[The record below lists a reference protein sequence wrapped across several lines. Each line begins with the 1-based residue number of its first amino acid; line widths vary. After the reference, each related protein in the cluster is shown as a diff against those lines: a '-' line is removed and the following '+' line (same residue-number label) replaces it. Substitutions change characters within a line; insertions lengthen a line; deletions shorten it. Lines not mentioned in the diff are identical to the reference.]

1 MGFFGGNSRPKGK
14 SVVATSTPARNPDG
28 GRLGDLESTHHAAM
42 MDIANLSRSQRLLVA
57 DATRLAREGNE
68 NVAIRDATECARDGQ
83 SGAMPVDSIELLEV
97 RSLAVSGGWRSDL
110 PTALPIRKKRLEIFP
125 RDIQKQVTE
134 AKRMGTLPDLSA
146 VLAAQ
151 LGLASGGGP
160 STAVPRAGEVPPSD
174 AANTGGGRK
183 RKRGNSGV
191 EESAGEVSG
200 VPLSGDPQKKK
211 KRRKKTKRSVE
222 VQSEDPEEPTGAEEE
237 EEETQPEEE
246 VSEAE
251 VSRERDEAGEADG
264 SEASLN
270 AAVLD
275 GSDEDS
281 GESPL
286 LMRRHNDEIDDEV
299 RSPTLASPREGIPA
313 ITGAGAVQIGMSP
326 RGSAVLRR
334 APGINFPDN
343 VSFHYEGPA
352 PLAYVPEK
360 CGELLRQL
368 RGRAKPL
375 PAVKDLIF
383 GSEYEEAARAKLLG
397 DGAMNVVIDK
407 YDTALKGV
415 STELELAKKEH
426 AEKEE
431 ASARQ
436 LSTSKANVER
446 LNGMVTRAIA
456 RRDELKADLVASRG
470 GETPNRGTNAAED
483 GAPVLVLSDT
493 SAEGSRRGNEE
504 IVRES
509 SVRVSELSALND
521 RESDRE
527 D

>member
-1 MGFFGGNSRPKGK
+1 KGK
-14 SVVATSTPARNPDG
+14 SVAATSTPARNPDG
-28 GRLGDLESTHHAAM
+28 GRLGDLQSTHHAAM

-134 AKRMGTLPDLSA
+134 AKRMGTLPDLSGM
-146 VLAAQ
+146 LAAQ

-160 STAVPRAGEVPPSD
+160 STAVPRAGEIPPSD

-191 EESAGEVSG
+191 EESAGEASG

-246 VSEAE
+246 VPEAE
-251 VSRERDEAGEADG
+251 VSRERDEAEEADG

-281 GESPL
+281 GDSPL

-299 RSPTLASPREGIPA
+299 RSPTLASPREGVPA
-313 ITGAGAVQIGMSP
+313 ITGAVQIGSSP
-326 RGSAVLRR
+326 RGSTVLRR
-334 APGINFPDN
+334 APGINFPDK

-504 IVRES
+504 VVRES
-509 SVRVSELSALND
+509 SVRASELSALND

>member
-1 MGFFGGNSRPKGK
+1 MF
-14 SVVATSTPARNPDG
+14 
-28 GRLGDLESTHHAAM
+28 
-42 MDIANLSRSQRLLVA
+42 
-57 DATRLAREGNE
+57 
-68 NVAIRDATECARDGQ
+68 
-83 SGAMPVDSIELLEV
+83 
-97 RSLAVSGGWRSDL
+97 SGGWRSDL

-146 VLAAQ
+146 MLAAQ

-174 AANTGGGRK
+174 AANTGKGRK

-191 EESAGEVSG
+191 EESAGEASG

-222 VQSEDPEEPTGAEEE
+222 
-237 EEETQPEEE
+237 
-246 VSEAE
+246 
-251 VSRERDEAGEADG
+251 
-264 SEASLN
+264 
-270 AAVLD
+270 
-275 GSDEDS
+275 
-281 GESPL
+281 
-286 LMRRHNDEIDDEV
+286 
-299 RSPTLASPREGIPA
+299 
-313 ITGAGAVQIGMSP
+313 
-326 RGSAVLRR
+326 
-334 APGINFPDN
+334 
-343 VSFHYEGPA
+343 
-352 PLAYVPEK
+352 
-360 CGELLRQL
+360 
-368 RGRAKPL
+368 
-375 PAVKDLIF
+375 
-383 GSEYEEAARAKLLG
+383 G

-415 STELELAKKEH
+415 LTELELAKKEH

-446 LNGMVTRAIA
+446 LNGMVTRAMA
-456 RRDELKADLVASRG
+456 RRDELKADLAASHG
-470 GETPNRGTNAAED
+470 GETPNRVTNAAED

-504 IVRES
+504 VARES
-509 SVRVSELSALND
+509 SVRASELSTLND